1 MRNWGEVSLMTKRI
15 EITLEGVT
23 VVARLLEDQAP
34 QTVARFWE
42 ALPIEDTLRHVRWS
56 GMAGYI
62 LASSLADPAFPF
74 ENRVSFYPA
83 KTIAL
88 RPEHGEL
95 AFSYG
100 QAQARY
106 VDGNGWATHFA
117 TLEGDAEP
125 FLAIVAA
132 TKRQGGKPLTIRRQ
146 EG

>member
-1 MRNWGEVSLMTKRI
+1 MTKRV

-23 VVARLLEDQAP
+23 AVARLLEENAP

-56 GMAGYI
+56 GMAGYVLI
-62 LASSLADPAFPF
+62 SDLTDPSFPF

-83 KTIAL
+83 GTISL

-95 AFSYG
+95 AFAYG
-100 QAQARY
+100 QAQARD
-106 VDGNGWATHFA
+106 VNGNGWATHFA
-117 TLEGDAEP
+117 TLEGDSGP
-125 FLAIVAA
+125 FLAKVAA